1 MCMSRAA
8 HALFRIVSREFQG
21 FIVFRDVPGTA
32 ARGEKSS
39 IVGVLH
45 L

>member
-1 MCMSRAA
+1 
-8 HALFRIVSREFQG
+8 LVWIFPLILTG
-21 FIVFRDVPGTA
+21 VPGTA
-32 ARGEKSS
+32 ARGEKPS

>member
-1 MCMSRAA
+1 MCMPRAA
-8 HALFRIVSREFQG
+8 RALFRIVSREFQG
-21 FIVFRDVPGTA
+21 LFRDVPGTA